1 MSGWKSIAGLALLMF
16 AATAIVGCG
25 GDSVEDKYEKVAAGM
40 KLADVQKLLGEGMV
54 QPEIGMAPAGGTME
68 IPGVTG
74 IKPGAEVY
82 VWRDGD
88 IAIYVVFRK
97 GKVRTKSRITQ

>member
-1 MSGWKSIAGLALLMF
+1 MSGWKSIAGLTLWVF
-16 AATAIVGCG
+16 AAMAIVGCG
-25 GDSVEDKYEKVAAGM
+25 SDSVEDRYDRVATGM
-40 KLADVQKLLGEGMV
+40 KLADVQKVLGEGMV
-54 QPEIGMAPAGGTME
+54 KLEIGMAPAGGTME

-88 IAIYVVFRK
+88 DAIYVVFVK
-97 GKVRTKSRITQ
+97 GKVRTMSRITQ